1 MHSARRSLFTTKHG
15 TVTSNASFGRCPAVP
30 GSESHKRWLLVTFVA
45 SVVVLALAVAV
56 SLSGGDANSDLEA
69 TTAKAPTTDFDPY
82 TAELPDCPKP
92 QPPDWID
99 MDTTAQPT
107 QPTSDAEWIFEV
119 VGGFRRDDGTDEQDI
134 IVNTRATRL
143 ARGSAYHYP
152 FYALVVAGDR
162 YNPTC

>member
-1 MHSARRSLFTTKHG
+1 MYSARRSLFTTKHG

-82 TAELPDCPKP
+82 TAELPDCPSP

-119 VGGFRRDDGTDEQDI
+119 VGGFRRDGGTDEQDI